1 MSLEWTR
8 LQGRRCWYCR
18 TFGAGIPLPPKV
30 GSRVHL
36 KIRLQPSNSTF
47 EKLWASQACL
57 VGPWG
62 FNVEMIRFKS
72 AAPFGLVAPGR
83 LCQFP
88 VKHLGF
94 LCSEVA
100 APGARICEKHMN
112 VNLGL
117 PKSRNVALFRLTK
130 RVRAPVAGAARG
142 QGVLINVATPL
153 CRETGMSQGSF
164 EGLRLMTN

>member
-1 MSLEWTR
+1 MLVLPYVRGRDPTPPQSWKQGSPENSLATR
-8 LQGRRCWYCR
+8 LN
-18 TFGAGIPLPPKV
+18 
-30 GSRVHL
+30 
-36 KIRLQPSNSTF
+36 NSTF
-47 EKLWASQACL
+47 EKLWASQAC
-57 VGPWG
+57 PWG

-130 RVRAPVAGAARG
+130 KGKSPCCRRCKRSRGPNKRCHSPVSGNWNESWELRG
-142 QGVLINVATPL
+142 PT
-153 CRETGMSQGSF
+153 
-164 EGLRLMTN
+164 RLMTN